1 MGHDSRLGQRMFAR
15 IIRKQVFVDAY
26 ALKQFSV
33 LIVTQLNQPAKH
45 IGLPFGTR
53 DEFFRISAQRS
64 EQLGNL
70 SVMPA
75 NQDVFTV
82 RPVLNL
88 LGQFQKL
95 FVLEPTVNWQA
106 ERLAERLEGKAR
118 ATTLLGIRRRKQIIQ
133 SQGF

>member
-15 IIRKQVFVDAY
+15 IIRQQVFVDAY

-45 IGLPFGTR
+45 IGCPFGTR
-53 DEFFRISAQRS
+53 DEFFRISAQHS

-75 NQDVFTV
+75 NQDIFAV
-82 RPVLNL
+82 RPVLNF

-95 FVLEPTVNWQA
+95 LVLEPAVNWQA
-106 ERLAERLEGKAR
+106 ERLAERLEGR
-118 ATTLLGIRRRKQIIQ
+118 SEEHTSELQ
-133 SQGF
+133 SP